1 MMRPT
6 NVIDK
11 YSLSAKTWSRIEA
24 QGDIHPASFLAS
36 CVVIDNADEEL
47 AYIFGGDE
55 DRRGDNLSNHLST
68 LSPNGKFTRVNVVGK
83 QVLPRAASCSWSF
96 NRNPYFAFG
105 RSKEESYQKCALD
118 GEDYMAIDPEYW
130 DLCDNDY
137 NKTNEILEF
146 NKREGIFTRF
156 ETEGIPPLPTDVNS
170 NYYSS
175 TAVAA
180 INEKVFVLGEIFFQ
194 LDMSSRQWTRFKD
207 YHLRLRDHSL
217 SVISENELMLVN
229 EKESI
234 QRIYNVDDDS
244 WTDGPPLP
252 PVTDEETGKLVDAG
266 LYGLNAVEVKG
277 GNRVAKIICLGG
289 TRSWTDGDGNSKML
303 EIYVDRQ

>member
-1 MMRPT
+1 M
-6 NVIDK
+6 
-11 YSLSAKTWSRIEA
+11 
-24 QGDIHPASFLAS
+24 
-36 CVVIDNADEEL
+36 
-47 AYIFGGDE
+47 
-55 DRRGDNLSNHLST
+55 
-68 LSPNGKFTRVNVVGK
+68 
-83 QVLPRAASCSWSF
+83 
-96 NRNPYFAFG
+96 
-105 RSKEESYQKCALD
+105 D

-170 NYYSS
+170 NYSS

-180 INEKVFVLGEIFFQ
+180 INEKVFVLGEIYFQ

-234 QRIYNVDDDS
+234 QRIYNVDNDS

-303 EIYVDRQ
+303 KFYVDRQ